1 MFRNYIIFL
10 KVTQKSLETELQ
22 TAVKAL
28 IQVTEEK
35 EAQVEECEKMKA
47 LHASLIE
54 EFETSISNLKSLL
67 QREQNR

>member
-1 MFRNYIIFL
+1 MFRNYIFFL

-22 TAVKAL
+22 NAVKAL

-35 EAQVEECEKMKA
+35 EAQVEECEKTKA
-47 LHASLIE
+47 LHASLME
-54 EFETSISNLKSLL
+54 EFETSTSNLKRLL

>member
-28 IQVTEEK
+28 LQVTEEK
-35 EAQVEECEKMKA
+35 EAQVEECEKTKA